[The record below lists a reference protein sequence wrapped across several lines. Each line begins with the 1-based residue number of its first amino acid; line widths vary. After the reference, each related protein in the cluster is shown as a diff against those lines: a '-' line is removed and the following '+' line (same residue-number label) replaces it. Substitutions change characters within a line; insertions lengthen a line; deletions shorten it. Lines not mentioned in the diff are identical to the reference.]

1 MKANTT
7 KPAVQ
12 LRLQLHEI
20 STFKE

>member
-1 MKANTT
+1 MKANTI